1 MNTHDL
7 IKLIDY
13 NINALTKRYD
23 KTIQSITEKIPMP
36 ARGKKETK
44 NKLKKVKKVFHF
56 FIYILI
62 CCFFALA

>member
-36 ARGKKETK
+36 AREINELIYT
-44 NKLKKVKKVFHF
+44 LTSVKTH
-56 FIYILI
+56 LQE
-62 CCFFALA
+62 